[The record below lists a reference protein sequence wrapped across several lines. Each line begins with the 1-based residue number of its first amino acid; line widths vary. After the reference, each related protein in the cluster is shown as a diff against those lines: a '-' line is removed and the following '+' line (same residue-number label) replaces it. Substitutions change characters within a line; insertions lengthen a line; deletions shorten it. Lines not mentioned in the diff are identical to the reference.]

1 MDNPAAILLEE
12 SGQFEDAVSLFT
24 EASDWGGAVS
34 LICNQASALLN
45 QGRGQILSAWLDKL
59 PQELI
64 DNTAWLLYWKGVCK
78 LLVNPEDG
86 LPFFEKAF
94 QIFSKEEAITGLSL
108 SACGAIDSIFYSFRD
123 YSRLDTWIDE
133 MNKISDRCSS
143 YPSPENP
150 LLSSPNVSVGDI
162 DGGSSDVT
170 DEVKARITYTI
181 FRSLLFRNT
190 GHSEFHKWA
199 EKALHLFQH
208 SRDILFRMEF
218 IFHIVFYC
226 HLSGDF
232 RRAFM
237 LMQTIEEAS
246 LHLPETATPLAIL
259 GWQSARA
266 FYFWLTGSIDK
277 CLEAVSE
284 GLKVSQKTGVH
295 ILDYV
300 LLGQGIA
307 AALSGGDMK
316 TAGKLLKSMASSLD
330 MMGHNNRAFYH
341 FAASWEALLKKDR
354 HLALQHAEASL
365 GQAEELGGE
374 WQKIPAQLMI
384 TQVSHE
390 QGDLQKA
397 EEHLTS
403 VRRFAV
409 QSKSIFFEY
418 IYLLTDAWFALDR
431 GDENACLNNLRKAM
445 AIGREKGLINFWGWR
460 PDVMARLCTKALD
473 ADIEVNYVQELI
485 RRRGLLPDNHH
496 IYSEKWPWPLKIYT
510 LGEFRVV
517 RDEETIGFKGK
528 SQRKPL
534 DLLKVLIALG
544 GKGVKI
550 EEISEEIWPDA
561 DGDRGYSSFTT
572 TMNRLRSLI
581 GSKAIQSRGKSV
593 SLDPNHCYVD
603 VWAFEHLL
611 SDIGKSNPTAPDFW
625 HHIEKI
631 LTLYQGHFIE
641 GEDRLSGVT
650 FYRDRLWSKFLS
662 KIHKIGIRLEK
673 AGEHEKAAALYQK
686 GLEADPLSEEL
697 YRYLMVCYSLM
708 GRPAEVQKVYV
719 QCRKTLM
726 TALKVE
732 PSMETGNL
740 LQKLLA
746 K

>member
-1 MDNPAAILLEE
+1 MDNPTAILLEE
-12 SGQFEDAVSLFT
+12 SGQFEDAVLLFT
-24 EASDWGGAVS
+24 EARDWGGAVR
-34 LICNQASALLN
+34 LICNQANTLVN
-45 QGRGQILSAWLDKL
+45 QGRGQTLSAWLDRL
-59 PQELI
+59 PKEI
-64 DNTAWLLYWKGVCK
+64 IENTPWLLYWKGICK
-78 LLVNPEDG
+78 LLVNSENGPEDG
-86 LPFFEKAF
+86 LPFFERAF
-94 QIFSKEEAITGLSL
+94 KIFIREEDVTGLSL
-108 SACGAIDSIFYSFRD
+108 SVCGAIDSIFYSFRD
-123 YSRLDTWIDE
+123 YSRLDAWIDE
-133 MNKISDRCSS
+133 ITKTGPVCSS
-143 YPSPENP
+143 FPSTDRT
-150 LLSSPNVSVGDI
+150 DI
-162 DGGSSDVT
+162 LA
-170 DEVKARITYTI
+170 DEVNTRVIYTI

-218 IFHIVFYC
+218 IFHVVFYC

-295 ILDYV
+295 LLDYV

-307 AALSGGDMK
+307 AAISGGDMK

-341 FAASWEALLKKDR
+341 FAAAWEALLKKDR
-354 HLALQHAEASL
+354 HLAMQHAEASL
-365 GQAEELGGE
+365 MQAEELGGE

-384 TQVSHE
+384 AQVLHE
-390 QGDLQKA
+390 QGDMQKA
-397 EEHLTS
+397 EEHLAS
-403 VRRFAV
+403 VRWFAH
-409 QSKSIFFEY
+409 QSESIFFEY
-418 IYLLTDAWFALDR
+418 IYLLTDAQFALDR
-431 GDENACLNNLRKAM
+431 GDENACLNSLCKAM

-460 PDVMARLCTKALD
+460 PDVMARLCAKSLD
-473 ADIEVNYVQELI
+473 ADIEVEYVQELI
-485 RRRGLLPDNHH
+485 RRRGLLPENHH

-517 RDEETIGFKGK
+517 KDEETIGVTGK

-534 DLLKVLIALG
+534 ELLKVLVALG
-544 GKGVKI
+544 GREVKV
-550 EEISEEIWPDA
+550 ERISEDLWPDV
-561 DGDRGYSSFTT
+561 DGDKAYSSFTT
-572 TMNRLRSLI
+572 TMLRLRTI
-581 GSKAIQSRGKSV
+581 VGDAAIVSKGKSV
-593 SLDPNHCYVD
+593 TLDLRHCWVD

-611 SDIGKSNPTAPDFW
+611 VSIEQSNPAAPDFW
-625 HHIEKI
+625 QKMEKM
-631 LTLYQGHFIE
+631 LPLYQGHFIE
-641 GEDRLSGVT
+641 GEDSLSSVSL
-650 FYRDRLWSKFLS
+650 FRDRLWSKFLS
-662 KIHKIGIRLEK
+662 KIHKIGLKLERAGEYEK
-673 AGEHEKAAALYQK
+673 AIALYQK
-686 GLEADPLSEEL
+686 GLDADQLSEEL
-697 YRYLMVCYSLM
+697 CRYLMVCYSLM
-708 GRPAEVQKVYV
+708 ARPAEVKKVYER
-719 QCRKTLM
+719 CRKTLI

-732 PSMETGNL
+732 PSIETEKL